1 MYIIIG
7 LVLAIIVLGL
17 LFILK
22 LDKSKKFWT
31 YIDAKEKER
40 IDKENQEQIK
50 QLEEEYRNKRFL
62 LEKETQEKK
71 KIADEL
77 AEEVNKRI
85 QLATDEIDRAG
96 EAYLAHK
103 QEQINTALQEQMAYA
118 DKELRR
124 RYREVSLK
132 EFETY
137 TSQKRQIEFQIE
149 NAQNDLQKI
158 QDEIYD
164 FCLRREAINQAIMR
178 EREMKEKEQFYSIV
192 LSQNDIDD
200 LAILNNIKY
209 QLTNQEV
216 INRAA
221 YECYIKKPL
230 AEMIKRVLSNQ
241 KISGIYKITY
251 IPTGESYIG
260 RSTDVAKRWTEH
272 CKSAFNIGTIAHS
285 SLHTRMAEKGIH
297 NFTFEL
303 LEAVEKENLN
313 IREKYYINLYGTKD
327 YGMNMQEGG

>member
-7 LVLAIIVLGL
+7 LILTIIVLGL

-31 YIDAKEKER
+31 YIDNKEKER
-40 IDKENQEQIK
+40 IEKENQEQIR
-50 QLEEEYRNKRFL
+50 QLEEEYKNKKFI

-96 EAYLAHK
+96 EAYLVHK
-103 QEQINTALQEQMAYA
+103 QEQINTALQEQLAYA

-137 TSQKRQIEFQIE
+137 TSQKRQIELKIE
-149 NAQNDLQKI
+149 NAQVDLQKL
-158 QDEIYD
+158 QEQIYD

-178 EREMKEKEQFYSIV
+178 EREMNEKQDFYRIV
-192 LSQNDIDD
+192 LSQNDIAD
-200 LAILNNIKY
+200 LEMLKSIRGQLFNQEILNK
-209 QLTNQEV
+209 
-216 INRAA
+216 AA

-230 AEMIKRVLSNQ
+230 SEMIKRVLNNQ
-241 KISGIYKITY
+241 KVAGIYKITY
-251 IPTGESYIG
+251 LPTGESYIG
-260 RSTDVAKRWTEH
+260 RSTDVSKRWIEH
-272 CKSAFNIGTIAHS
+272 CKSAFNIGSIAHS
-285 SLHTRMAEKGIH
+285 TLHTRMAEKGIH

-303 LEAVEKENLN
+303 LEEVDKENLN
-313 IREKYYINLYGTKD
+313 NREKYYINLYGTKD